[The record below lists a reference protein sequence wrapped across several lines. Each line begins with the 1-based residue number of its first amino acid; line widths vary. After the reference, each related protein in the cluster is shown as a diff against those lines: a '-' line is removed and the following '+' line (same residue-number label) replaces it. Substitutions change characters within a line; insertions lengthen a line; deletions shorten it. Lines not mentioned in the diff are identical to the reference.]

1 MTDRRTASTITDT
14 ELDQLRARLAQA
26 ETTARWYA
34 EADSADAAAG
44 SYAHRAEAA
53 EVALARVRE
62 IASELFMAGRTQTE
76 REIGRRLNAALDQP
90 APATATRATHRQ
102 EQQ

>member
-14 ELDQLRARLAQA
+14 ELDQLHARLAQA

-44 SYAHRAEAA
+44 SYAHRAEAT

-90 APATATRATHRQ
+90 APAAATHATDDQ
-102 EQQ
+102 E